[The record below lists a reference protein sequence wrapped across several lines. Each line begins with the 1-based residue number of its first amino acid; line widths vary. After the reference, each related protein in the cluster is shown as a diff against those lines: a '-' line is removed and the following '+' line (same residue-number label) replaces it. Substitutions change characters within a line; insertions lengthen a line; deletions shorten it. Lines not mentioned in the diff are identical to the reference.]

1 MTKTGKKKFEKK
13 EDFKKDNI
21 VVQKAMTLSILVSVK
36 FCIAEHSMAIANLNK
51 NEDFVTNAPPASKYI
66 PRRSKISINLNPTF
80 QTFFMK

>member
-13 EDFKKDNI
+13 EDLKKDNI

-51 NEDFVTNAPPASKYI
+51 SEELVTNTTTASKYMI
-66 PRRSKISINLNPTF
+66 PKRPRI
-80 QTFFMK
+80 